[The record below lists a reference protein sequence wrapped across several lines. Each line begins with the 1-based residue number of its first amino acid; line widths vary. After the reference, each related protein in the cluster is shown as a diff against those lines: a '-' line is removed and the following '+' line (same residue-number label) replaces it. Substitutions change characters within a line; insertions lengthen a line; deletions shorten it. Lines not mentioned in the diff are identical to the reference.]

1 MSIKTKV
8 ALGVAFLFAVI
19 LAIGGIGLYYLHEL
33 SQATQNIIRNNY
45 ETLEYTQNIL
55 KFVNHDNPGS
65 IDSIEVN
72 LLRQEANITEP
83 TERDA
88 TLHLRSAFEKYRA
101 NPTDSIYT
109 SALQTAALNI
119 HEINMNA
126 IVRKNTIAHE
136 TATRA
141 STYVV
146 ITLSIFAIVAFT
158 FIVNFPGYIA
168 NPIVQLTSSIK
179 SIADK
184 NYEERLHF
192 DRDDEF
198 EELAQAFNQMAE
210 KLDEYEHSNL
220 ARAIFEKRR
229 IETIINLMRDPVIGL
244 DDRKK
249 VIFANDQA
257 LVLLNIGKDQLV
269 GRYAPDVALENDL
282 LRNLIREGT
291 SKENESNLI
300 KIVIAGKENYFAKE
314 TIIVR
319 YTPTGEKNIALI
331 GQVLLLKNVTPFK
344 ELDLAKTNFIATI
357 SHELKTPIASLQM
370 CTRLLLD
377 KRIGELNDE
386 QENLTATMRDEISR
400 LAKITHELLD
410 LAQVETGNIRLHTK
424 TVNPLELL
432 HAAKDAVNIQAQRK
446 HIAIAIEAQENI
458 PPIQADNDKTT
469 WVLVNFLINAIRHSY
484 EHGNIVIR
492 CHQRDNTIRFSVQ
505 DFGTGIAPE
514 FMNRLFEKF
523 FQVPGTSS
531 GSGLGLAISKEI
543 IESQKGKI
551 FATSEKGKGTIFY
564 FELPCVS

>member
-55 KFVNHDNPGS
+55 KLANGDYPGS

-83 TERDA
+83 NEQEA
-88 TLHLRSAFEKYRA
+88 TLQLSTSFERYRA
-101 NPTDSIYT
+101 NPTDSMATRAMQI
-109 SALQTAALNI
+109 AALNI
-119 HEINMNA
+119 HEINMTA
-126 IVRKNTIAHE
+126 IVRKNIVAQE

-168 NPIVQLTSSIK
+168 NPIVQLTNSIK

-192 DRDDEF
+192 DRHDEF

-229 IETIINLMRDPVIGL
+229 IETIINLMRYPVIGL
-244 DDRKK
+244 DEYKK

-282 LRNLIREGT
+282 LRNLIRESNT
-291 SKENESNLI
+291 KNNDSNLI
-300 KIVIAGKENYFAKE
+300 KIVVSGKENYFAKE

-370 CTRLLLD
+370 CTKLLLD
-377 KRIGELNDE
+377 NRVGQLNDE
-386 QENLTATMRDEISR
+386 QQNLTVTMRDEITR
-400 LAKITHELLD
+400 LSKITHELLD
-410 LAQVETGNIRLHTK
+410 LAQVETGNIRLSIK
-424 TVNPLELL
+424 SVNPAELL
-432 HAAKDAVNIQAQRK
+432 HAAKESVNTQAQRK
-446 HIAIAIEAQENI
+446 HIVINIEAQENI
-458 PPIQADNDKTT
+458 SPIQADADKTT
-469 WVLVNFLINAIRHSY
+469 WVLTNFLTNAIRHSDEHGKIIIRCY
-484 EHGNIVIR
+484 EHENA
-492 CHQRDNTIRFSVQ
+492 TRFSVQ
-505 DFGTGIAPE
+505 DFGSGIDPAY
-514 FMNRLFEKF
+514 MNRLFEKF
-523 FQVPGTSS
+523 FQAPGTTS

-551 FATSEKGKGTIFY
+551 FAESVPGKGSTFS
-564 FELPCVS
+564 FELPRIA

>member
-55 KFVNHDNPGS
+55 KLANGDYPGS

-83 TERDA
+83 NEQDA
-88 TLHLRSAFEKYRA
+88 TLQLRTAFERYRA
-101 NPTDSIYT
+101 NPTDSMATRAMQI
-109 SALQTAALNI
+109 AALNI
-119 HEINMNA
+119 HEINMTA
-126 IVRKNTIAHE
+126 IVRKNIVAQE

-168 NPIVQLTSSIK
+168 NPIVQLTNSIK

-192 DRDDEF
+192 DRHDEF

-244 DDRKK
+244 DEYKK

-282 LRNLIREGT
+282 LRNLIRESNT
-291 SKENESNLI
+291 KNNDSNLI
-300 KIVIAGKENYFAKE
+300 KIVVSGKENYFAKE

-370 CTRLLLD
+370 CTKLLLD
-377 KRIGELNDE
+377 NRVGQLNDE
-386 QENLTATMRDEISR
+386 QQNLTVTMRDEITR
-400 LAKITHELLD
+400 LSKITHELLD
-410 LAQVETGNIRLHTK
+410 LAQVETGNIRLSIK
-424 TVNPLELL
+424 SVNPAELL
-432 HAAKDAVNIQAQRK
+432 HAAKESVNTQAQRK
-446 HIAIAIEAQENI
+446 HIVINIEAQENI
-458 PPIQADNDKTT
+458 SPIQADADKTT
-469 WVLVNFLINAIRHSY
+469 WVLTNFLTNAIRHSDEHGKIIIRCY
-484 EHGNIVIR
+484 EHENA
-492 CHQRDNTIRFSVQ
+492 TRFSVQ
-505 DFGTGIAPE
+505 DFGSGIDPAY
-514 FMNRLFEKF
+514 MNRLFEKF
-523 FQVPGTSS
+523 FQAPGTTS

-551 FATSEKGKGTIFY
+551 FAESVPGKGSTFS
-564 FELPCVS
+564 FELPRIA

>member
-8 ALGVAFLFAVI
+8 ALGVGFLFVVI

-33 SQATQNIIRNNY
+33 SQATKNIIRNNY

-55 KFVNHDNPGS
+55 KLVNHDNPGS

-83 TERDA
+83 AERDA
-88 TLHLRSAFEKYRA
+88 TLRLRSAFERYRA
-101 NPTDSIYT
+101 NPTNSICIGI
-109 SALQTAALNI
+109 LQTAALNI

-126 IVRKNTIAHE
+126 IVRKNTIAHQ

-168 NPIVQLTSSIK
+168 NPIVQLTNSIK
-179 SIADK
+179 LIADK

-192 DRDDEF
+192 NRDDEF

-257 LVLLNIGKDQLV
+257 LLLLNIGKDQLV

-291 SKENESNLI
+291 SKERESNLI
-300 KIVIAGKENYFAKE
+300 KIVVTGKENYFAKE
-314 TIIVR
+314 TIVVR

-386 QENLTATMRDEISR
+386 QKNLTVTMHDEISR
-400 LAKITHELLD
+400 ISKITHELLD
-410 LAQVETGNIRLHTK
+410 LAQIETGNIRLNIK
-424 TVNPLELL
+424 TVNPFELL
-432 HAAKDAVNIQAQRK
+432 HAAKDAVNTQAQRK
-446 HIAIAIEAQENI
+446 HITITIELQDNIA
-458 PPIQADNDKTT
+458 PIQADNDKTT
-469 WVLVNFLINAIRHSY
+469 WVLVNFLTNAIRHSY
-484 EHGNIVIR
+484 EHGNILIR
-492 CHQRDNTIRFSVQ
+492 CHQHDNAIRFSVQ
-505 DFGTGIAPE
+505 DFGTSIAPE

-523 FQVPGTSS
+523 FQAPGTSS

-551 FATSEKGKGTIFY
+551 FAVSQQGKGSVFS
-564 FELPCVS
+564 FELPI

>member
-55 KFVNHDNPGS
+55 KLANGDYPGS

-83 TERDA
+83 NEQDA
-88 TLHLRSAFEKYRA
+88 TLQLRTAFERYRA
-101 NPTDSIYT
+101 NPTDSMATRAMQI
-109 SALQTAALNI
+109 AALNI
-119 HEINMNA
+119 HEINMTA
-126 IVRKNTIAHE
+126 IVRKNIVAQE

-168 NPIVQLTSSIK
+168 NPIVQLTNSIK

-192 DRDDEF
+192 DRHDEF

-220 ARAIFEKRR
+220 ARDIFEKRR

-244 DDRKK
+244 DEYKK

-282 LRNLIREGT
+282 LRNLIRESNT
-291 SKENESNLI
+291 NESNLI
-300 KIVIAGKENYFAKE
+300 KIVVSGKENYFAKE
-314 TIIVR
+314 TIVVR

-370 CTRLLLD
+370 CTKLLLD
-377 KRIGELNDE
+377 NRIGQLNDE
-386 QENLTATMRDEISR
+386 QQNLTVTMRDEITR
-400 LAKITHELLD
+400 LSKITHELLD
-410 LAQVETGNIRLHTK
+410 LAQVETGNIRLSIK
-424 TVNPLELL
+424 SINPAELL
-432 HAAKDAVNIQAQRK
+432 HAAKETVNTQAQRK
-446 HIAIAIEAQENI
+446 YITINIEAQENI
-458 PPIQADNDKTT
+458 SPIQADADKTT
-469 WVLVNFLINAIRHSY
+469 WVLTNFLTNAIRHSDEHGKIIIRCY
-484 EHGNIVIR
+484 EHENA
-492 CHQRDNTIRFSVQ
+492 TRFSVQ
-505 DFGTGIAPE
+505 DFGSGINPAY
-514 FMNRLFEKF
+514 MNRLFEKF
-523 FQVPGTSS
+523 FQAPGTTS

-551 FATSEKGKGTIFY
+551 FAESVPGKGSTFS
-564 FELPCVS
+564 FELPRIA

>member
-55 KFVNHDNPGS
+55 KLANGDYPGS

-83 TERDA
+83 NEQDA
-88 TLHLRSAFEKYRA
+88 TLQLRTAFERYRA
-101 NPTDSIYT
+101 NPTDSMATRAMQI
-109 SALQTAALNI
+109 AALNI
-119 HEINMNA
+119 HEINMTA
-126 IVRKNTIAHE
+126 IVRKNIVAQE

-168 NPIVQLTSSIK
+168 NPIVQLTNSIK

-192 DRDDEF
+192 DRHDEF

-244 DDRKK
+244 DEYKK

-282 LRNLIREGT
+282 LRNLIRESNT
-291 SKENESNLI
+291 NESNLI
-300 KIVIAGKENYFAKE
+300 KIVVSGKENYFAKE
-314 TIIVR
+314 TIVVR

-370 CTRLLLD
+370 CTKLLLD
-377 KRIGELNDE
+377 NRIGQLNDE
-386 QENLTATMRDEISR
+386 QQNLTVTMRDEITR
-400 LAKITHELLD
+400 LSKITHELLD
-410 LAQVETGNIRLHTK
+410 LAQVETGNIRLSIK
-424 TVNPLELL
+424 SINPTELL
-432 HAAKDAVNIQAQRK
+432 HAAKETVNTQAQRK
-446 HIAIAIEAQENI
+446 HIVINIEAQENI
-458 PPIQADNDKTT
+458 SPIQADADKTT
-469 WVLVNFLINAIRHSY
+469 WVLTNFLTNAIRHSDEHGKIIIRCY
-484 EHGNIVIR
+484 EHENA
-492 CHQRDNTIRFSVQ
+492 TRFSVQ
-505 DFGTGIAPE
+505 DFGSGINPAY
-514 FMNRLFEKF
+514 MNRLFEKF
-523 FQVPGTSS
+523 FQAPGTTS

-551 FATSEKGKGTIFY
+551 FAESVPGKGSTFS
-564 FELPCVS
+564 FELPRIA

>member
-55 KFVNHDNPGS
+55 KLANGDYPGS

-83 TERDA
+83 NEQDA
-88 TLHLRSAFEKYRA
+88 TLQLRTAFERYRA
-101 NPTDSIYT
+101 NPTDSMATRAMQI
-109 SALQTAALNI
+109 AALNI
-119 HEINMNA
+119 HEINMTA
-126 IVRKNTIAHE
+126 IVRKNIVAQE

-168 NPIVQLTSSIK
+168 NPIVQLTNSIK

-192 DRDDEF
+192 DRHDEF

-244 DDRKK
+244 DEYKK

-282 LRNLIREGT
+282 LRNLIRESNT
-291 SKENESNLI
+291 KNNDSNLI
-300 KIVIAGKENYFAKE
+300 KIVVSGKENYFAKE

-331 GQVLLLKNVTPFK
+331 GQVLLLKNVTPFE

-370 CTRLLLD
+370 CTKLLLD
-377 KRIGELNDE
+377 NRVGQLNDE
-386 QENLTATMRDEISR
+386 QQNLTVTMRDEITR
-400 LAKITHELLD
+400 LSKITHELLD
-410 LAQVETGNIRLHTK
+410 LAQVETGNIRLSIK
-424 TVNPLELL
+424 SVNPAELL
-432 HAAKDAVNIQAQRK
+432 HAAKESVNTQAQRK
-446 HIAIAIEAQENI
+446 HIVINIEAQENI
-458 PPIQADNDKTT
+458 SPIQADADKTT
-469 WVLVNFLINAIRHSY
+469 WVLTNFLTNAIRHSDEHGKIIIRCY
-484 EHGNIVIR
+484 EHENA
-492 CHQRDNTIRFSVQ
+492 TRFSVQ
-505 DFGTGIAPE
+505 DFGSGIDPAY
-514 FMNRLFEKF
+514 MNRLFEKF
-523 FQVPGTSS
+523 FQAPGTTS

-551 FATSEKGKGTIFY
+551 FAESVPGKGSTFS
-564 FELPCVS
+564 FELPRIA

>member
-19 LAIGGIGLYYLHEL
+19 LAIGGMGLYYLHEL

-55 KFVNHDNPGS
+55 KLVNHDDAGS

-83 TERDA
+83 NERDA
-88 TLHLRSAFEKYRA
+88 TLLLRAAFEKYRA
-101 NPTDSIYT
+101 NPADSIYSRT
-109 SALQTAALNI
+109 LQKAALNI

-126 IVRKNTIAHE
+126 IVRKNIVAQE
-136 TATRA
+136 TATRV

-146 ITLSIFAIVAFT
+146 VTLSVFAILAFT

-192 DRDDEF
+192 DRNDEF

-244 DDRKK
+244 DDHKK

-257 LVLLNIGKDQLV
+257 LVLLNIAKEKLV

-291 SKENESNLI
+291 SKDSESNLI
-300 KIVIAGKENYFAKE
+300 KIVVAGKENYFAKE

-344 ELDLAKTNFIATI
+344 ELDLAKTNFMATI

-370 CTRLLLD
+370 CTKLLLD
-377 KRIGELNDE
+377 KRVGELNDE
-386 QENLTATMRDEISR
+386 QENLTITMRDEITR
-400 LAKITHELLD
+400 LSKITHELLD
-410 LAQVETGNIRLHTK
+410 LAQVETGNIRLQIK
-424 TVNPLELL
+424 PVDPLTLL
-432 HAAKDAVNIQAQRK
+432 HAAKDAVNTQAQRK
-446 HIAIAIEAQENI
+446 HITIAIEAQDNI

-469 WVLVNFLINAIRHSY
+469 WVLVNFLTNAIRHSH
-484 EHGNIVIR
+484 EHGNIVMR
-492 CHQRDNTIRFSVQ
+492 CGQHANTIRFSIQ

-514 FMNRLFEKF
+514 YMDRLFEKF
-523 FQVPGTSS
+523 FQAPGTSS
-531 GSGLGLAISKEI
+531 GSGLGLAISREI
-543 IESQKGKI
+543 IESQNGKI
-551 FATSEKGKGTIFY
+551 FAASEPEKGSVFS
-564 FELPCVS
+564 FELPFIS

>member
-8 ALGVAFLFAVI
+8 ALGVVFLFTVI
-19 LAIGGIGLYYLHEL
+19 IAIGGIGLYYLHEL

-55 KFVNHDNPGS
+55 KLTNHHYPGS

-83 TERDA
+83 QERDA
-88 TLHLRSAFEKYRA
+88 TLKLRTTFERYRA
-101 NPTDSIYT
+101 NPADSIIAQ
-109 SALQTAALNI
+109 ALQIAALDI

-126 IVRKNTIAHE
+126 IVRKNAVAQE
-136 TATRA
+136 TATHA

-146 ITLSIFAIVAFT
+146 ITLSIVAIIAFT

-168 NPIVQLTSSIK
+168 NPIVQLTNSIK

-192 DRDDEF
+192 DRHDEF

-244 DDRKK
+244 DEYKK
-249 VIFANDQA
+249 VIFANDEA
-257 LVLLNIGKDQLV
+257 LILLNIGKDQLV

-282 LRNLIREGT
+282 LRNLIRDGN
-291 SKENESNLI
+291 SKGNESNLV
-300 KIVIAGKENYFAKE
+300 KIVVSGKENYFAKE

-370 CTRLLLD
+370 CTKLLLD
-377 KRIGELNDE
+377 NRVGSLNDE
-386 QENLTATMRDEISR
+386 QENLTATMRDEIAR

-410 LAQVETGNIRLHTK
+410 LAQVETGKIRLTLK
-424 TVNPLELL
+424 PVQPKELL
-432 HAAKDAVNIQAQRK
+432 HAAKDSVHTQAQRK
-446 HIAIAIEAQENI
+446 DITIAIETPENI
-458 PPIQADNDKTT
+458 PAIQADGDKTT
-469 WVLVNFLINAIRHSY
+469 WVLINFLTNAIRHSK
-484 EHGNIVIR
+484 EHDKIVIR
-492 CHQRDNTIRFSVQ
+492 CYEHDNAIRFSVQ
-505 DFGTGIAPE
+505 DFGSGIAPE

-523 FQVPGTSS
+523 FQAPGTTN

-543 IESQKGKI
+543 IESQNGKI
-551 FATSEKGKGTIFY
+551 FIESIPGKGSVFS
-564 FELPCVS
+564 FDLPRIS

>member
-8 ALGVAFLFAVI
+8 ALGVAFLFMVI
-19 LAIGGIGLYYLHEL
+19 LAIGGIGLYYLREL

-55 KFVNHDNPGS
+55 KFTGNDYHGS

-72 LLRQEANITEP
+72 LLRQEANITERD
-83 TERDA
+83 EHDA
-88 TLHLRSAFEKYRA
+88 TVKLRTVFERYRT
-101 NPTDSIYT
+101 NPGDSLAAK
-109 SALQTAALNI
+109 ALQMAALDI

-126 IVRKNTIAHE
+126 IVRKNIVAQE

-168 NPIVQLTSSIK
+168 DPIVQLTSSIK
-179 SIADK
+179 SIANK

-192 DRDDEF
+192 DRHDEF

-244 DDRKK
+244 DEYKK
-249 VIFANDQA
+249 VIFANDEA

-282 LRNLIREGT
+282 LRNLIREGN
-291 SKENESNLI
+291 SRSNESNLI
-300 KIVIAGKENYFAKE
+300 KIVVSGKENYFAKE
-314 TIIVR
+314 TIVVR

-370 CTRLLLD
+370 CTKLLLD
-377 KRIGELNDE
+377 HRVGQLNDE
-386 QENLTATMRDEISR
+386 QENLAVTMRDEVTR
-400 LAKITHELLD
+400 LSKITHELLD
-410 LAQVETGNIRLHTK
+410 LAQVETGNIKLSIKSVH
-424 TVNPLELL
+424 PAELL
-432 HAAKDAVNIQAQRK
+432 RSAKNSVNTQAQRK
-446 HIAIAIEAQENI
+446 HIDIAIETPDNI
-458 PPIQADNDKTT
+458 SSIQADADKTT
-469 WVLVNFLINAIRHSY
+469 WVIVNFLTNAIRHSHEY
-484 EHGNIVIR
+484 GKIIIR
-492 CHQRDNTIRFSVQ
+492 CNEHDNVVRFSVQ
-505 DFGTGIAPE
+505 DFGSGIDPMY
-514 FMNRLFEKF
+514 MNRLFEKF
-523 FQVPGTSS
+523 FQVPGATN
-531 GSGLGLAISKEI
+531 GSGLGLAISREI
-543 IESQKGKI
+543 IESQNGKI
-551 FATSEKGKGTIFY
+551 FAESEPGKGSIFS
-564 FELPCVS
+564 FELPRIS

>member
-8 ALGVAFLFAVI
+8 SLGVAFLFAVI

-55 KFVNHDNPGS
+55 KLANGDYPGS

-83 TERDA
+83 NEQDA
-88 TLHLRSAFEKYRA
+88 TLQLRTAFERYRA
-101 NPTDSIYT
+101 NPTDSMATRAMQI
-109 SALQTAALNI
+109 AALNI
-119 HEINMNA
+119 HEINMTA
-126 IVRKNTIAHE
+126 IVRKNIVAQE

-168 NPIVQLTSSIK
+168 NPIVQLTNSIK

-192 DRDDEF
+192 DRHDEF

-244 DDRKK
+244 DEYKK

-282 LRNLIREGT
+282 LRNLIRESNT
-291 SKENESNLI
+291 KNNDSNLI
-300 KIVIAGKENYFAKE
+300 KIVVSGKENYFAKE

-370 CTRLLLD
+370 CTKLLLD
-377 KRIGELNDE
+377 NRVGQLNDE
-386 QENLTATMRDEISR
+386 QQNLTVTMRDEITR
-400 LAKITHELLD
+400 LSKITHELLD
-410 LAQVETGNIRLHTK
+410 LTQVETGNIRLSIK
-424 TVNPLELL
+424 SVNPAELL
-432 HAAKDAVNIQAQRK
+432 HAAKESVNTQAQLK
-446 HIAIAIEAQENI
+446 HIVINIAAQENI
-458 PPIQADNDKTT
+458 SPIPADAEKTT
-469 WVLVNFLINAIRHSY
+469 WVLTNFLTNAIRHSDEHGKIIIRCY
-484 EHGNIVIR
+484 EHENA
-492 CHQRDNTIRFSVQ
+492 TRFSVQ
-505 DFGTGIAPE
+505 DFGSGIDPAY
-514 FMNRLFEKF
+514 MNRLFEKL
-523 FQVPGTSS
+523 FQAPGTTS

-551 FATSEKGKGTIFY
+551 FAESVPGKGSTFS
-564 FELPCVS
+564 FELPRIA

>member
-55 KFVNHDNPGS
+55 KLANGDYPGS

-83 TERDA
+83 NEQDA
-88 TLHLRSAFEKYRA
+88 TLQLRTAFERYRA
-101 NPTDSIYT
+101 NPTDSMATRAMQI
-109 SALQTAALNI
+109 AALNI
-119 HEINMNA
+119 HEINMTA
-126 IVRKNTIAHE
+126 IVRKNIVAQE

-168 NPIVQLTSSIK
+168 NPIVQLTNSIK

-192 DRDDEF
+192 DRHDEF

-244 DDRKK
+244 DEYKK

-282 LRNLIREGT
+282 LRNLIRESNT
-291 SKENESNLI
+291 KNNDSNLI
-300 KIVIAGKENYFAKE
+300 KIVVSGKENYFAKE

-370 CTRLLLD
+370 CTKLLLD
-377 KRIGELNDE
+377 NRVGQLNDE
-386 QENLTATMRDEISR
+386 QQNLTVTMRDEITR
-400 LAKITHELLD
+400 LSKITHELLD
-410 LAQVETGNIRLHTK
+410 LAQVETGNIRLSIK
-424 TVNPLELL
+424 SVNPAELL
-432 HAAKDAVNIQAQRK
+432 HAAKESVNTQAQRK
-446 HIAIAIEAQENI
+446 HIVINIEAQDNI
-458 PPIQADNDKTT
+458 SPIQADADKTT
-469 WVLVNFLINAIRHSY
+469 WVLTNFLTNAIRHSDEHGKITIRCY
-484 EHGNIVIR
+484 EHENA
-492 CHQRDNTIRFSVQ
+492 TRFSVQ
-505 DFGTGIAPE
+505 DFGSGINPAY
-514 FMNRLFEKF
+514 MNRLFEKF
-523 FQVPGTSS
+523 FQAPGTTS

-551 FATSEKGKGTIFY
+551 FAESVPGKGSTFS
-564 FELPCVS
+564 FELPRIA

>member
-55 KFVNHDNPGS
+55 KLANGDYPGS

-83 TERDA
+83 NEQDA
-88 TLHLRSAFEKYRA
+88 TLQLRTAFERYRA
-101 NPTDSIYT
+101 NPTDSMATRAMQI
-109 SALQTAALNI
+109 AALNI
-119 HEINMNA
+119 HEINMTA
-126 IVRKNTIAHE
+126 IVRKNIVAQE

-168 NPIVQLTSSIK
+168 NPIVQLTNSIK

-192 DRDDEF
+192 DRHDEF

-244 DDRKK
+244 DEYKK

-257 LVLLNIGKDQLV
+257 LVLLNISKDQLV

-282 LRNLIREGT
+282 LRNLIRESNT
-291 SKENESNLI
+291 NESNLI
-300 KIVIAGKENYFAKE
+300 KIVVSGKENYFAKE
-314 TIIVR
+314 TIVVR

-370 CTRLLLD
+370 CTKLLLD
-377 KRIGELNDE
+377 NRIGQLNDE
-386 QENLTATMRDEISR
+386 QQNLTVTMRDEITR
-400 LAKITHELLD
+400 LSKITHELLD
-410 LAQVETGNIRLHTK
+410 LAQVETGNIRLSIK
-424 TVNPLELL
+424 SINPTELL
-432 HAAKDAVNIQAQRK
+432 HAAKETVNTQAQRK
-446 HIAIAIEAQENI
+446 HIVINIEAQENI
-458 PPIQADNDKTT
+458 SPIQADADKTT
-469 WVLVNFLINAIRHSY
+469 WVLTNFLTNAIRHSDEHGKIIIRCY
-484 EHGNIVIR
+484 EHENA
-492 CHQRDNTIRFSVQ
+492 TRFSVQ
-505 DFGTGIAPE
+505 DFGSGINPAY
-514 FMNRLFEKF
+514 MNRLFEKF
-523 FQVPGTSS
+523 FQAPGTTS

-551 FATSEKGKGTIFY
+551 FAESVPGKGSTFS
-564 FELPCVS
+564 FELPRIV

>member
-55 KFVNHDNPGS
+55 KLANGDYPGS

-83 TERDA
+83 NEQDA
-88 TLHLRSAFEKYRA
+88 TLQLRTAFERYRA
-101 NPTDSIYT
+101 NPTDSMATRAMQI
-109 SALQTAALNI
+109 AALNI
-119 HEINMNA
+119 HEINMTA
-126 IVRKNTIAHE
+126 IVRKNIVAQE

-168 NPIVQLTSSIK
+168 NPIVQLTNSIK

-192 DRDDEF
+192 DRHDEF

-244 DDRKK
+244 DEYKK

-282 LRNLIREGT
+282 LRNLIRESNT
-291 SKENESNLI
+291 KNNDSNLI
-300 KIVIAGKENYFAKE
+300 KIVVSGKENYFAKE

-370 CTRLLLD
+370 CTKLLLD
-377 KRIGELNDE
+377 NRVGQLNDE
-386 QENLTATMRDEISR
+386 QQNLTVTMRDEITR
-400 LAKITHELLD
+400 LSKITHELLD
-410 LAQVETGNIRLHTK
+410 LAQVETGNIWLSIK
-424 TVNPLELL
+424 SVNPAELL
-432 HAAKDAVNIQAQRK
+432 HAAKESVNTQAQRK
-446 HIAIAIEAQENI
+446 HIVINIEAQENI
-458 PPIQADNDKTT
+458 SPIQADADKTT
-469 WVLVNFLINAIRHSY
+469 WVLTNFLTNAIRHSDEHGKIIIRCY
-484 EHGNIVIR
+484 EHKNA
-492 CHQRDNTIRFSVQ
+492 IRFSVH
-505 DFGTGIAPE
+505 DFGSGIDPAY
-514 FMNRLFEKF
+514 MNRLFEKF
-523 FQVPGTSS
+523 FQAPGTTS

-551 FATSEKGKGTIFY
+551 FAESVPGKGSTFS
-564 FELPCVS
+564 FELPRIA

>member
-33 SQATQNIIRNNY
+33 SRATQNIIRNNY

-55 KFVNHDNPGS
+55 KLANGDYPGS

-83 TERDA
+83 NEQDA
-88 TLHLRSAFEKYRA
+88 TLQLRTAFERYRA
-101 NPTDSIYT
+101 NPSDSMATRAMQI
-109 SALQTAALNI
+109 AALNI
-119 HEINMNA
+119 HEINMTA
-126 IVRKNTIAHE
+126 IVRKNIVAQE

-168 NPIVQLTSSIK
+168 NPIVQLTNSIK

-192 DRDDEF
+192 DRHDEF

-244 DDRKK
+244 DEYKK

-282 LRNLIREGT
+282 LRNLIRESNT
-291 SKENESNLI
+291 KNNESNLI
-300 KIVIAGKENYFAKE
+300 KIVVSGKENYFAKE

-370 CTRLLLD
+370 CTKLLLD
-377 KRIGELNDE
+377 NRVGQLNDE
-386 QENLTATMRDEISR
+386 QQNLTVTMRDEITR
-400 LAKITHELLD
+400 LSKITHELLD
-410 LAQVETGNIRLHTK
+410 LAQVETGNIRLSIK
-424 TVNPLELL
+424 SVNPAELL
-432 HAAKDAVNIQAQRK
+432 HTAKESVNTQAQRK
-446 HIAIAIEAQENI
+446 HIVINIEAQENMS
-458 PPIQADNDKTT
+458 PIQADADKTT
-469 WVLVNFLINAIRHSY
+469 WVLTNFLTNAIRHSDEHGKIIIRCY
-484 EHGNIVIR
+484 EHENA
-492 CHQRDNTIRFSVQ
+492 TRFSVQ
-505 DFGTGIAPE
+505 DFGSGIDPAY
-514 FMNRLFEKF
+514 MNRLFEKF
-523 FQVPGTSS
+523 FQAPGTTS

-551 FATSEKGKGTIFY
+551 SAESVPGKGSTFS
-564 FELPCVS
+564 FELPRIA

>member
-55 KFVNHDNPGS
+55 KLTNHDYPTP

-72 LLRQEANITEP
+72 LIRQEANITEP
-83 TERDA
+83 HERNA
-88 TLHLRSAFEKYRA
+88 TLQLRTAFERYRA
-101 NPTDSIYT
+101 NPNDTIT
-109 SALQTAALNI
+109 TKALQMAALHI

-126 IVRKNTIAHE
+126 IVRKNTVAQE

-168 NPIVQLTSSIK
+168 NPIVQLTNSIK

-192 DRDDEF
+192 DRHDEF

-244 DDRKK
+244 DEHKK
-249 VIFANDQA
+249 IIFANDQA
-257 LVLLNIGKDQLV
+257 LILLNIGKDKLV

-282 LRNLIREGT
+282 LRNLIREGNA
-291 SKENESNLI
+291 KGNESNLI
-300 KIVIAGKENYFAKE
+300 KIVVSGKENYFAKE

-370 CTRLLLD
+370 CTKLLLD
-377 KRIGELNDE
+377 NRVGQLNEE
-386 QENLTATMRDEISR
+386 QENLAVTMRDEITR
-400 LAKITHELLD
+400 LSKITHELLD
-410 LAQVETGNIRLHTK
+410 LAQVETGNIRLTIK
-424 TVNPLELL
+424 SVNPKELL
-432 HAAKDAVNIQAQRK
+432 HAAKDSVNTQAQRK
-446 HIAIAIEAQENI
+446 LIAIAIETPENI
-458 PPIQADNDKTT
+458 STIQADPDKTT
-469 WVLVNFLINAIRHSY
+469 WVLVNFLTNAIRHSQ
-484 EHGNIVIR
+484 EHGKIIIR
-492 CHQRDNTIRFSVQ
+492 CFQHDHAIRFSVQ

-514 FMNRLFEKF
+514 FMSRLFEKF
-523 FQVPGTSS
+523 FQAPGATN

-543 IESQKGKI
+543 IESQNGKI
-551 FATSEKGKGTIFY
+551 FAESIPGEGTTFS
-564 FELPCVS
+564 FDLPLVS